1 MSMITPN
8 IDIHSKVDIYTQIYQ
23 YIRQEIENGSLPCRT
38 KLPSTRVLATHLQVS
53 RNTVDMAYGQLMDQ
67 GLYRSLPR
75 KEAILYAILKI

>member
-8 IDIHSKVDIYTQIYQ
+8 IDIHSKVHIYTQIYQ

-53 RNTVDMAYGQLMDQ
+53 RNTVDMAYGQLMDE
-67 GLYRSLPR
+67 GLY
-75 KEAILYAILKI
+75 